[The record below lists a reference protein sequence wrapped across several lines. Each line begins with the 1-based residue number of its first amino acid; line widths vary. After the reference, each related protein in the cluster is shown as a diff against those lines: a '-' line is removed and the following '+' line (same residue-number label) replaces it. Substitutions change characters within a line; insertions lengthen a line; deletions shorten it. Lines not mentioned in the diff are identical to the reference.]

1 MKWNELSRRV
11 KVAQLVKNVVKG
23 DVDYSLFNFYSQRL
37 MQHRRHNDWFSI
49 GQSKLNLQIL
59 SFNN

>member
-23 DVDYSLFNFYSQRL
+23 DVDYSLFNSL
-37 MQHRRHNDWFSI
+37 HSD
-49 GQSKLNLQIL
+49 
-59 SFNN
+59 